1 MAKERFKFYLAMD
14 QEAPKDEKR
23 FQESMTAAYVN
34 GIEPIE
40 YREEMVLDTRDNNK
54 VVQTIILLKCTE
66 RWNGASKRFFKKA
79 KFEYLDRKVDGLPV
93 FG

>member
-40 YREEMVLDTRDNNK
+40 YREDTVLDTRDNT
-54 VVQTIILLKCTE
+54 VVKTIILLKCTE

-79 KFEYLDRKVDGLPV
+79 KFEYLNQKVDGLPV